1 MAIPS
6 GTMVEALHRNPA
18 GIAVLSIETILLAL
32 DFVSLGLRMW
42 SRRLIKNS
50 IQVNDILIVVATIIV
65 TLRYVLEMTMVLKCG
80 MGLPQEEV
88 TRIGGSDVLFYFA
101 RLAIHQVHIGY
112 QLTLIFASDL
122 MWLTLV
128 CLIKVSILH
137 FYSRIF
143 RRTMFVN
150 VVYCVMCLVV
160 AFYIAALFSDVFICI
175 PPRKSWNPEAPGRCG
190 NSSILYKALAST
202 DTVMDVIIILLPMPM
217 LWGLQLVTSKKV
229 ALTFIFG
236 LGFVIIALTSVRIR
250 FFSELDPFNITEP
263 SRVALFSSLV
273 PLLGIINANLPAMA
287 PAFNKMFRSS
297 IFSTAASKSE
307 GSSGDRSNRFQKLS
321 EPEMPLVDISGRW

>member
-1 MAIPS
+1 MPTC
-6 GTMVEALHRNPA
+6 GPE
-18 GIAVLSIETILLAL
+18 SIERPETSEYFSISSAL
-32 DFVSLGLRMW
+32 
-42 SRRLIKNS
+42 
-50 IQVNDILIVVATIIV
+50 IIV
-65 TLRYVLEMTMVLKCG
+65 TARYALEMTMVLKCG

-88 TRIGGSDVLFYFA
+88 MKIGGSDVLFLF
-101 RLAIHQVHIGY
+101 RKKGVLGGGLQ
-112 QLTLIFASDL
+112 LIFASDL

-143 RRTMFVN
+143 RRTIFVK
-150 VVYCVMCLVV
+150 VVYGVMCLVV
-160 AFYIAALFSDVFICI
+160 AFYIAALFSDIFICI
-175 PPRKSWNPEAPGRCG
+175 PPRKSWVPDTPGRCG
-190 NSSILYKALAST
+190 NSSVLYRALAST
-202 DTVMDVIIILLPMPM
+202 DTVIDVIIILLPMPM
-217 LWGLQLVTSKKV
+217 LWGLKIVTSKKV

-236 LGFVIIALTSVRIR
+236 LGFLIIALTSVRIR

-287 PAFNKMFRSS
+287 PAFNNMFRSS

-307 GSSGDRSNRFQKLS
+307 GSSGDQSNRFQKLS
-321 EPEMPLVDISGRW
+321 EPEMPLMDISGSRRQNINEARNRDGQVA